1 MKQSRSHSWT
11 ASPRFCTWESG
22 LGEAAWH
29 ARHRPWLNKRLKRFL
44 PTLPAG
50 VSEIAWKA
58 QARGSSRRMK
68 DCAVRRY
75 DKPSN
80 ISLITVDK
88 ACHRPFTLRFISIA
102 DGGNT

>member
-1 MKQSRSHSWT
+1 
-11 ASPRFCTWESG
+11 
-22 LGEAAWH
+22 
-29 ARHRPWLNKRLKRFL
+29 
-44 PTLPAG
+44 
-50 VSEIAWKA
+50 
-58 QARGSSRRMK
+58 MK
-68 DCAVRRY
+68 DCEVRRY